1 MNIGCQNHPVK
12 PCIERVSFLWF
23 NADVLCLNAP
33 LVLILFE
40 MKGSDQSKMIGEQAH
55 TMQFSIKKGLDL
67 PITGEPKQVIEDG
80 NKVSSV
86 AILGMDYVGMKPTM
100 MVSEGDQVKLGQ
112 ILFADKKNPGVVF
125 TSPGA
130 GVVKAIN
137 RGAKRVLQSVVV
149 ELKGSAQQTFTKYKA
164 SELSDLSAEQVTENL
179 LASGLWTSLRT
190 RPYGK
195 IPAVDSKPSSIFVT
209 AIDTSPLAANP
220 VVIINERKDDFVN
233 GLTVIAKLTTG
244 KTYVCKASGADVTV
258 GNAPATI
265 AEFSGPHPAGL
276 PSTHIHFIDPVS
288 INKFVWHLDYQA
300 VIAIG
305 ALFTSGKLY
314 VERVVSLAGPTVKE
328 PRLIRTRVGAN
339 TDDLVAG
346 QLEEI
351 ENRVIAGSVL
361 YGHLAADWAAFL
373 GCYNNQISVLQEGRA
388 RELFGWIVPG
398 KNKYSAL
405 NIYTSS
411 VDRKLNRKFPLTTD
425 KNGSNRAIVPVGVY
439 EAVMPLDIL
448 PTPLLKALVVGD
460 TDQAQLLGCLE
471 LDEED
476 VALFTFVDPGKH
488 DFAPVL
494 RANLTKIEKEG

>member
-1 MNIGCQNHPVK
+1 
-12 PCIERVSFLWF
+12 
-23 NADVLCLNAP
+23 
-33 LVLILFE
+33 
-40 MKGSDQSKMIGEQAH
+40 
-55 TMQFSIKKGLDL
+55 MQFIIKKGLDL
-67 PITGEPKQVIEDG
+67 PITGEPEQVIEDG

-100 MVSEGDQVKLGQ
+100 LVGVGDEVKLGQ
-112 ILFADKKNPGVVF
+112 ILFTDKKNPGVVF

-149 ELKGSAQQTFTKYKA
+149 ELKGAAQLTFEKYKEA
-164 SELSDLSAEQVTENL
+164 ELNDLTAKQVKENL
-179 LASGLWTSLRT
+179 LASGLWTTLRT

-195 IPAVDSKPSSIFVT
+195 IPAVDSKPRSIFVT

-220 VVIINERKDDFVN
+220 VIIIKERSDDFVH
-233 GLTVIAKLTTG
+233 GLKVIAKLTEG
-244 KTYVCKASGADVTV
+244 NTYFCKATGADIAI
-258 GNAPATI
+258 GNAKVSV

-276 PSTHIHFIDPVS
+276 PGTHIHLIDPVS
-288 INKFVWHLDYQA
+288 IDKFVWHLDYQA

-305 ALFTSGKLY
+305 ALFTTGKIK
-314 VERVVSLAGPTVKE
+314 VERVVSLAGPTVTK

-346 QLEEI
+346 QLADV
-351 ENRVIAGSVL
+351 ENRVISGSVL
-361 YGHLAADWAAFL
+361 YGHLASDWAAFL
-373 GCYNNQISVLQEGRA
+373 GCYNTQISVLQEGRA

-398 KNKYSAL
+398 KDKYSAL
-405 NIYTSS
+405 NVYTSS

-460 TDQAQLLGCLE
+460 SDQAQLLGCLE

-476 VALFTFVDPGKH
+476 LSLFTFVDPGKH